1 MDQRQVSG
9 VDCSLG
15 YEPEPIK
22 MPSAASITKPQPIP
36 PYNGF
41 GSEEDSLGSVYSLQP
56 KAPRKDVKKMFKVRV
71 KK

>member
-1 MDQRQVSG
+1 MSG

-56 KAPRKDVKKMFKVRV
+56 KAPRKDVKKMFKVSG